1 LIVTSGG
8 REAADRVALEV
19 ERQRA
24 EARIADLNRE
34 LAAIAETTAEVPD
47 DEHDAEG
54 STVGYER
61 ARVQALLAQAERA
74 LADLAA
80 ASERLAGGTYGRCE
94 GCGREIPSERLAAL
108 PGTRI
113 CVDCARI
120 GEAPGRGRRV
130 AGTGGWAAG

>member
-1 LIVTSGG
+1 VTVVTANEAGG
-8 REAADRVALEV
+8 ARDAHAGEADAADRAVLAA
-19 ERQRA
+19 ERDRA

-61 ARVQALLAQAERA
+61 ARVQALRAQAERT
-74 LADLAA
+74 LADLVA
-80 ASERLAGGTYGRCE
+80 ASERLAGGTYRRCE
-94 GCGREIPSERLAAL
+94 RCGRDIAGERLVAL

-113 CVDCARI
+113 CIDCARI
-120 GEAPGRGRRV
+120 G
-130 AGTGGWAAG
+130 